1 MNPLLRTSHAH
12 VFVKSL
18 ASPSLAFEDEHHL
31 DRVLRLE
38 ADEPITVSDG
48 TGRWATAT
56 WTRKRGCEL
65 TSQIFTESR
74 DVALTV
80 GCAIPKGDR
89 VDLVVQKLTEIGMD
103 RILFFEC
110 ARSVV
115 HWDNDR
121 RSKQLERLNRIARE
135 ASMQSRRLYMP
146 AIQFTSFELVIEQA
160 GVAIAEPSG
169 KDPLDKTVNTLL
181 IGPEGGFDSDELD
194 FAVPKVA
201 LSRNILRVETAALM
215 AGAALVALH
224 IVDND

>member
-18 ASPSLAFEDEHHL
+18 ASPSLSFEDEHHL

-48 TGRWATAT
+48 DGRWATAT

-65 TSQIFTESR
+65 TSQVFREPR

-169 KDPLDKTVNTLL
+169 KDPLDKTINTLL

-201 LSRNILRVETAALM
+201 LSRNILRVETAAFV